1 MAATSRSVSESGDG
15 DIDALLW
22 GAKWSTGNLFFSFPT
37 SANQYSYSGEKGQG
51 FQQLAPELKD
61 TVRQAFGIFSQYAN
75 LTFTETYQ
83 QHRRSADRDD
93 EFGDRRYAGVGAR
106 LFSE

>member
-1 MAATSRSVSESGDG
+1 MAATSRPVSESGDG

-37 SANQYSYSGEKGQG
+37 SATQYSYSGEKDQG

-61 TVRQAFGIFSQYAN
+61 AVRQAFGIFSQYAN
-75 LTFTETYQ
+75 LTFTETTSN
-83 QHRRSADRDD
+83 SADLRIAMTNLATDD
-93 EFGDRRYAGVGAR
+93 TPALGAR
-106 LFSE
+106 LLSE